1 MANGLFQLI
10 FPWFPIKYQ
19 RTDIVHFKKK
29 GEWRETG
36 RERQPIIHA
45 TLYFSKEERE
55 RELFLS
61 INHLPHTKT
70 YLLSLSLSIFHIFLN
85 QSQPISPFSFFLL
98 PSSPISCKKRKEK
111 QNPSMESIPKSQEKE
126 NPAFQT
132 TSNTSSNSSSS
143 SSNGVPL
150 TPKTIPRSE
159 TNIYP
164 TTFIQADTSSF
175 KQVVQMLTGSS
186 ETTPK
191 QSTAKAT
198 DPSKTAMPPIK
209 TGPKKPAF
217 KLYER
222 RNSLK
227 NLKISPF
234 MPGFQSNC
242 HSGFSL
248 RKPEILSPSML
259 DFPSLA
265 LSPVTPLIP
274 DPFNRSP
281 ATPGDFS
288 ALEEKAIAEK
298 GFYLHPSPIT
308 TPRESEP
315 RLLPLF
321 PETSPRLSSSSS

>member
-1 MANGLFQLI
+1 
-10 FPWFPIKYQ
+10 
-19 RTDIVHFKKK
+19 
-29 GEWRETG
+29 
-36 RERQPIIHA
+36 
-45 TLYFSKEERE
+45 
-55 RELFLS
+55 
-61 INHLPHTKT
+61 
-70 YLLSLSLSIFHIFLN
+70 
-85 QSQPISPFSFFLL
+85 
-98 PSSPISCKKRKEK
+98 
-111 QNPSMESIPKSQEKE
+111 MESHPKSQEKE
-126 NPAFQT
+126 NLAFQT
-132 TSNTSSNSSSS
+132 TSNNSSNSSSS
-143 SSNGVPL
+143 SNGIPL

-186 ETTPK
+186 ETNTK
-191 QSTAKAT
+191 QVAKTT
-198 DPSKTAMPPIK
+198 DLSKTAMAPIK

-234 MPGFQSNC
+234 MPGFQNNC
-242 HSGFSL
+242 HNGFSP

-259 DFPSLA
+259 DFPSLV

-274 DPFNRSP
+274 DPFKRSP
-281 ATPGDFS
+281 APPGDFS

-298 GFYLHPSPIT
+298 GFYLHPSPMS

-321 PETSPRLSSSSS
+321 PETSPRLSGSSS